1 MQNTFTKDILPSKIR
16 MLIITDTHGYL
27 PPDIARLKDM
37 QYDACFLLG
46 DIYQSDLDR
55 LRSLLDLDKTY
66 GIIGNHNYLNFL
78 RDNGIRDIHGQAI
91 TVNDITFAGWGG
103 SIKYKAPIELGFD
116 GEFNGISSIDFAR
129 TLPKAD
135 VLLSHDSPLLDNRA
149 LPHSGIR
156 GISWY
161 LEQNHVPLNIHG
173 HLHQNRIDKISDE
186 TTSIGVFRIAVI
198 DENGNMELID

>member
-1 MQNTFTKDILPSKIR
+1 MQNIFSKDILSNKIR

-27 PPDIARLKDM
+27 PTDIDKIRDL

-78 RDNGIRDIHGQAI
+78 RDNGIRDIHGQVI
-91 TVNDITFAGWGG
+91 TVKDITFAGWGG

-116 GEFNGISSIDFAR
+116 GEFNGISSIEFAK
-129 TLPKAD
+129 TLPKVD
-135 VLLSHDSPLLDNRA
+135 VLLSHDSPLLDNKA
-149 LPHSGIR
+149 LSHSGIK

-161 LEQNHVPLNIHG
+161 LEQNHVSLNIHG
-173 HLHQNRIDKISDE
+173 HLHQNRIDKISDDI
-186 TTSIGVFRIAVI
+186 TSIGVFRIAMI
-198 DENGNMELID
+198 DEKGNVELID